1 MAGEGRMPQAAR
13 VLEGGSILPAGALSA
28 AAGQAL
34 AAIETGL
41 LAVAQVLA
49 RGDEAAAAPVF
60 GAAVAGRVR
69 LTLNGQ
75 PVEGPDGAPV
85 LAVDLPDGRAPGPRG
100 AILALHAGAPGYV
113 PVLSAVAVWGARL
126 TVAATAGA
134 GDGVWIA
141 GADPAAGSF
150 AAPVRLAALPGGGAG
165 RLAVD
170 PAGWDDW
177 PRAAQ
182 AHYLAALRG
191 GLRPV
196 WSGSLAAEVLGL
208 LTGGGLCLMPGATL
222 PAPVIGAV
230 AALVRAVGGLAEG
243 PALSGGA
250 GGGLLLGS
258 AAAVA
263 RMRAAGALAE
273 AEPAS
278 ALFGHRGLFRS

>member
-13 VLEGGSILPAGALSA
+13 VLEAGSILPAGALSA

-49 RGDEAAAAPVF
+49 RGDEAAVAPVF

-69 LTLNGQ
+69 LILNGQ
-75 PVEGPDGAPV
+75 AVEGPEGAPV
-85 LAVDLPDGRAPGPRG
+85 LAADLPDGRAPGPRG
-100 AILALHAGAPGYV
+100 AILALHAGAPGSA

-134 GDGVWIA
+134 GEGVWIA

-150 AAPVRLAALPGGGAG
+150 AAPLRLAALPGGAG

-182 AHYLAALRG
+182 AHYLAALRDG
-191 GLRPV
+191 QQPV

-222 PAPVIGAV
+222 PAPTIGAV
-230 AALVRAVGGLAEG
+230 AALLRAAGGLAEG
-243 PALSGGA
+243 PALSGAA